1 MTSVLVTGASGR
13 LGRVLIDVLARE
25 GFEVRAASRTARP
38 SQDGVRWVVVDLTT
52 GQGLA
57 AAVDGV
63 DVIVHLATAPYKG
76 RYTDQVELGGTQR
89 LLRAAGDRHV
99 IYVSIVGVDRVQWA
113 YYRSKIKAERLIEA
127 SGVPYTIVR
136 ATQFH
141 EFVAQGFTLMTR
153 FRIRVIDPGI
163 TVQPVDVRDVAAEL
177 VSRIR
182 GGPLGGITEY
192 GGPEVIG
199 AGDLLE
205 TWLRARGRTGRVLR
219 IRIPGRLGRAFR
231 AGHLTT
237 RAQPTG
243 KITWSDYLAGH

>member
-1 MTSVLVTGASGR
+1 MTRVLVTGASGR

-38 SQDGVRWVVVDLTT
+38 SEGGVRWVVVDLTT

-63 DVIVHLATAPYKG
+63 DTIVHLASAPYRG
-76 RYTDQVELGGTQR
+76 RYTDRVEQGGTAR
-89 LLRAAGDRHV
+89 LLRAAGERHV
-99 IYVSIVGVDRVQWA
+99 IYVSIVGADRVPLG
-113 YYRSKIKAERLIEA
+113 YYGSKIKAERLIKA

-153 FRIRVIDPGI
+153 FRVRVIDPGLP
-163 TVQPVDVRDVAAEL
+163 VQPVDVRDVAVEL

-199 AGDLLE
+199 AGELLE
-205 TWLRARGRTGRVLR
+205 TWLRARGRSGRVLR

-237 RAQPTG
+237 RARPTG
-243 KITWSDYLAGH
+243 KITWREYLTGH